1 LAANLN
7 PGWQEE
13 KMNKGF
19 TLIETLVSLSLVLL
33 AILFSAR
40 VTAHVLA
47 QERNARLRFRLI
59 ENLDYYKNYLT
70 SLSSA
75 APELA
80 EGGHRQ
86 LNRGFTISWRVAAAG
101 AFLKRIDLR
110 AAAAHYAL
118 PLVFFKSKFIQE
130 AQR

>member
-1 LAANLN
+1 
-7 PGWQEE
+7 
-13 KMNKGF
+13 MNKGF

-33 AILFSAR
+33 AVLFSAR

-47 QERNARLRFRLI
+47 QERNSLLRFRLI
-59 ENLDYYKNYLT
+59 ESLDYYKNYLT
-70 SLSSA
+70 SLAQA

-86 LNRGFTISWRVAAAG
+86 QDRGFTISWRVAAAG

-110 AAAAHYAL
+110 AAAASYAL

-130 AQR
+130 AQ

>member
-1 LAANLN
+1 
-7 PGWQEE
+7 
-13 KMNKGF
+13 M
-19 TLIETLVSLSLVLL
+19 
-33 AILFSAR
+33 
-40 VTAHVLA
+40 LA

-70 SLSSA
+70 SLPPA

-80 EGGHRQ
+80 DGGHRQ
-86 LNRGFTISWRVAAAG
+86 QDRGFMISWRVAAAG

-110 AAAAHYAL
+110 AAAANYAL